1 MNLSERSS
9 ESPVRELRL
18 ALTSDDYDGALR
30 FYRDVLGLP
39 VVSSW
44 ERDTG
49 RGAILDAG
57 RATLELLSPKQA
69 EQIDE
74 IEVGRSGVSGPVRIA
89 LRVADSVELAA
100 RLAAAGAEQL
110 AEPVVTPWSDR
121 NVRLRT
127 PEGIQL
133 TLFTP
138 LESDTS

>member
-1 MNLSERSS
+1 MVA
-9 ESPVRELRL
+9 ESPVKELRL
-18 ALTSDDYDGALR
+18 ALTSEDYEGALR

-39 VVSSW
+39 VLSSW
-44 ERDTG
+44 ERESG
-49 RGAILDAG
+49 SGAILDAG

-74 IEVGRSGVSGPVRIA
+74 IEVGEPGVSGPLRIA
-89 LRVADSVELAA
+89 LEVADSVELAG

-110 AEPVVTPWSDR
+110 GAPIVTPWSDR

-138 LESDTS
+138 LAEDAS

>member
-1 MNLSERSS
+1 LP
-9 ESPVRELRL
+9 ESPVKELRL
-18 ALTSDDYDGALR
+18 ALTSEDYEAALR

-44 ERDTG
+44 ERETG
-49 RGAILDAG
+49 SGSILDAG
-57 RATLELLSPKQA
+57 RARLELLSPEQA

-74 IEVGRSGVSGPVRIA
+74 IETGETGVSGLLRIA
-89 LRVADSVELAA
+89 LEVEDSVELAR
-100 RLAAAGAEQL
+100 RLTAAGAEQFGP
-110 AEPVVTPWSDR
+110 PVVTPWSDR

-138 LESDTS
+138 LDEDARPSRSR